1 MKLPAALL
9 ILELLWACD
18 AHEQHEVSTFLLI
31 RIDGSKSYVHQRVA
45 KRLPIYDWTWNESSQ
60 ASTARFVR
68 TLLIL
73 KKTNNQP
80 TKFFIRLA
88 K

>member
-1 MKLPAALL
+1 MKFPAVLL

-31 RIDGSKSYVHQRVA
+31 PIDDSKSNVNQRVA

-60 ASTARFVR
+60 VSTARFVSTR
-68 TLLIL
+68 
-73 KKTNNQP
+73 
-80 TKFFIRLA
+80 FI
-88 K
+88 